1 MPSVGNEGLRASQKM
16 LEKGEVSLENRRETW
31 GRTLAYLEI
40 VDLICSS
47 PNNIILCPFSCLKMT
62 RSTAET
68 VSTEKAHK
76 PGGGGG
82 RVLTLPDPPRAH
94 CPAG

>member
-31 GRTLAYLEI
+31 GRTLADLEI

-47 PNNIILCPFSCLKMT
+47 PDNIILCPFSCSKMT

-68 VSTEKAHK
+68 ISTEKAHK
-76 PGGGGG
+76 PEGG
-82 RVLTLPDPPRAH
+82 RVLTLPDLPRAY